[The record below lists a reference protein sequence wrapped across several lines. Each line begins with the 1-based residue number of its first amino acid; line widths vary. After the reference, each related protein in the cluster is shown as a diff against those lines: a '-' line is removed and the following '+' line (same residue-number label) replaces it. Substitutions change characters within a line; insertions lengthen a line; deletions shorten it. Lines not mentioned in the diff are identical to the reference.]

1 MTQPF
6 RVNWKDVPAE
16 PNLREEEGW
25 VRMRVQFG
33 LGARTGSDQL
43 LLGRTVLPPGA
54 RHERH
59 SHPNCDEFLFVV
71 RGHGMI
77 YTDEGEEPAG
87 PDDLIFTPAG
97 RAHGFN
103 NTSEEEVL
111 LLWGW
116 SGAGSLQAA
125 GYELHDH
132 R

>member
-1 MTQPF
+1 
-6 RVNWKDVPAE
+6 
-16 PNLREEEGW
+16 
-25 VRMRVQFG
+25 MRVQFG
-33 LGARTGSDQL
+33 LGAKTGSDQL

-71 RGHGMI
+71 RGQGVI
-77 YTDEGEEPAG
+77 YTGEGEEPAG

-97 RAHGFN
+97 HAHGFN

-116 SGAGSLQAA
+116 RGAGSLSAA